1 MKNKKMHKYIS
12 KVSEGT
18 ADARCSVHTHTH
30 ARTHT
35 RGPRAHAGHAHT
47 REPQGRGLLTSALDI
62 VRTDVAF

>member
-1 MKNKKMHKYIS
+1 MKNKKKMHKYIS

-35 RGPRAHAGHAHT
+35 RGPRTHTPRHARTHASDTDEVYGQVHW
-47 REPQGRGLLTSALDI
+47 TSSD
-62 VRTDVAF
+62 